1 MFASGKSASVSAV
14 ANYIE
19 DVFST
24 WLYTGSSSA
33 QTITNGIDLLNK
45 GGLVWLKGRNVGSA
59 YGYGDHELF
68 DSANVGSTRKYLRS
82 DGTDALGINGSIAA
96 TPFTASG
103 FNLDAGPEINNNAGD
118 TNVSW
123 TFRKQPKFFDIVTYT
138 GNGTSGRTVA
148 HNLGSV
154 PGCMIVKKTNNT
166 GQWCVYHRGLTTPAT
181 DVIFLNLTNAQTA
194 DPNVWNSTAP
204 TSTVFTLG
212 NSTGVNNNGDTYV
225 AYLFAH
231 NAGGFGLTG
240 NDNVISCGSFTT
252 DGSGNATVNLGY
264 EPQWLMVKTTAVTGS
279 WFIVDNM
286 RGMPVGGAAA
296 SLYPN
301 LSNAESLGN
310 TYSPSAT
317 GFDYVGTASE
327 PFIYIAIRRGP
338 MKVPT
343 TGTSVFVPLAYTGNG
358 GTNTLT
364 SSFAPDVSISSDR
377 SVTYALGAFLD
388 KLRGYSAEIQTWT
401 ANSES
406 TYAATAATNITAYRN
421 TGVTLGSST
430 DGAINASGTNYVTYL
445 LGRAPSFFDE
455 VCYTGTGAGSG
466 SFALNHNLSTAPE
479 LIILR
484 QRNGTSSWQAGTN
497 FTSTNWR
504 SMFLNLTN
512 AGASQTS
519 YASNDWF
526 AAQPTAATFTVGWP
540 YYTAGTY
547 VAYFF
552 ASAPGVSKVGSYTGN
567 GSNQTINCGFTGGAR
582 FVLIKRTD
590 STGDWYVWDT
600 ARGIVSGNDPRLSL
614 NTTAAEVTTDDSVD
628 TDSTGFVVNQLSATN
643 INVTSATYIFLAIA

>member
-59 YGYGDHELF
+59 SGYGDHELF

-231 NAGGFGLTG
+231 DAGGFGLTG
-240 NDNVISCGSFTT
+240 NDNVISCGSFTDT
-252 DGSGNATVNLGY
+252 SGAVNLGY
-264 EPQWLMVKTTAVTGS
+264 EPQFFLYKSSTNSDNWIIVDTMRGLTGTGS
-279 WFIVDNM
+279 TN
-286 RGMPVGGAAA
+286 PQ
-296 SLYPN
+296 LYPN
-301 LSNAESLGN
+301 TTASETSGF
-310 TYSPSAT
+310 TPYITAT
-317 GFDYVGTASE
+317 GFQVQGVTAGTY
-327 PFIYIAIRRGP
+327 IYIAIRRGP

-343 TGTSVFVPLAYTGNG
+343 DGTSVYGGVTYTGD
-358 GTNTLT
+358 GTNNRNVNANFSADLVLGGNRSGLSTNG
-364 SSFAPDVSISSDR
+364 FYDR
-377 SVTYALGAFLD
+377 
-388 KLRGYSAEIQTWT
+388 LRGPARLATDS
-401 ANSES
+401 
-406 TYAATAATNITAYRN
+406 TAAEVTASLNGEGVFTNTQNGMAVSSGGNGAYNSNGIPEILNFFR
-421 TGVTLGSST
+421 
-430 DGAINASGTNYVTYL
+430 
-445 LGRAPSFFDE
+445 RAPGFFDE